1 MQAIIDSIKG
11 FFLDI
16 MAMGKGFIYGFMMIG
31 LLIAGGTA
39 LLYGILWVR
48 NLFI

>member
-16 MAMGKGFIYGFMMIG
+16 FAMGKGFIYGFMMIG
-31 LLIAGGTA
+31 LLIVGGTA
-39 LLYGILWVR
+39 LLYGALWVR